1 MVLIGRIVE
10 FVSQSQRVM
19 KIARKPDQKEFM
31 NMFRIVSI
39 AAFVI
44 GLIGFIISMAFS
56 LFG

>member
-1 MVLIGRIVE
+1 MIGRIVE